1 MYLKKGYNPAE
12 FKSNPMS
19 KRIWYHKALKLMMIQ
34 YLNVEETGTED
45 QTEEKNPEDNTK
57 EDQDENE
64 EEHNTKE
71 PPPPKEPLIEEPPQQ
86 EPPTTEDTPV
96 HHLTNELMDHINFLM
111 TTGPMKTL
119 SAELP
124 DLGYISDILLPPLHT
139 KNNQEAPD
147 QAEIEAI
154 IEQELEDF
162 ECQQQEKT
170 MKEVKKNYNKM
181 TKTRKHSLIERI
193 GWKTKYIK

>member
-1 MYLKKGYNPAE
+1 
-12 FKSNPMS
+12 
-19 KRIWYHKALKLMMIQ
+19 MMIQ

-57 EDQDENE
+57 EDEDENE

-86 EPPTTEDTPV
+86 EPPTTEDTEIPSPV
-96 HHLTNELMDHINFLM
+96 HQLSNELMDHINFLM

-162 ECQQQEKT
+162 ECKQQEET
-170 MKEVKKNYNKM
+170 MQEVKKK
-181 TKTRKHSLIERI
+181 L
-193 GWKTKYIK
+193 